1 MRVLIHCHGGPAIG
15 MGHVARAAAL
25 AEVALDRGHLVAFSG
40 TFEGSLI
47 SDRLATLGVP
57 VLDEPDLTAYDVVH
71 VDTYLPDG
79 DEVARAARAAGVT
92 LLSNLE
98 DGGFGRRPA
107 DLVVDPN
114 LGAERT
120 SRNSGPLLLRGS
132 RWALLRRSVAEQ
144 AGQAPLADEVRRVL
158 VVMGGTDPHGATGAV
173 LDALAATGRDLAV
186 TAIAQPDG
194 RDELARRV
202 AGYALDVELV
212 PPRGDLTALM
222 LEQDLVV
229 SAAGTAVWE
238 LCCLGVPAALVC
250 VADNQE
256 AGYRRV
262 LERGA
267 AVGLGLAMPGLDH
280 DAAVATLL
288 QVIGDRAL
296 REQLATAGP
305 RLVDGR
311 GAWRV
316 VRSWEQLA
324 VRRERPGPA
333 VGLRVRP
340 ASEADADTL
349 LRWRN
354 DPVTRAASRDTGEV
368 RAEQHRAWLAA
379 TLSDPDRHLLLAA
392 DEGGGDVGT
401 LRWDRR
407 DEGEWEVSVTV
418 APERRGRSLGAPLL
432 AGGEDWLAEHER
444 AAHTMLAAVNVDNA
458 ASLRLFDTAGYLPDL
473 PPDPGGVLGLIKQ
486 RVPTG

>member
-25 AEVALDRGHLVAFSG
+25 AEVALDRGHQVAFSG
-40 TFEGSLI
+40 TFEGPLVTE
-47 SDRLATLGVP
+47 RLATLGVE
-57 VLDEPDLTAYDVVH
+57 VVDEPDLTSYDVVH
-71 VDTYLPDG
+71 VDTYLADG
-79 DEVARAARAAGVT
+79 DDLAAQTAGLA

-98 DGGFGRRPA
+98 DGEFGRRPA

-120 SRNSGPLLLRGS
+120 SRDSGPVLLRGS
-132 RWALLRRSVAEQ
+132 RWALLRRSVAEK
-144 AGQAPLADEVRRVL
+144 AGQAALADDARRVL
-158 VVMGGTDPHGATGAV
+158 VVMGGTDPLGVTGAV

-186 TAIAQPDG
+186 TAIAQPEG
-194 RDELARRV
+194 RDELERQI
-202 AGYALDVELV
+202 AGYAVDVELV
-212 PPRGDLTALM
+212 PPRPDLAALM
-222 LEQDLVV
+222 LAQDLVV
-229 SAAGTAVWE
+229 TAAGTAVWE

-267 AVGLGLAMPGLDH
+267 AVGLGSAAHGLDH
-280 DAAVATLL
+280 DVALAALQQLL
-288 QVIGDRAL
+288 GDRAL
-296 REQLATAGP
+296 REQVAAAGS

-324 VRRERPGPA
+324 VRRERPA
-333 VGLRVRP
+333 VAVDLRVRP
-340 ASEADADTL
+340 ATEADADAL
-349 LRWRN
+349 LRWRD

-368 RAEQHRAWLAA
+368 GAEQHRAWLAG
-379 TLSDPDRHLLLAA
+379 TLANPGRHLLLAA
-392 DEGGGDVGT
+392 DDGGDVGT

-407 DEGEWEVSVTV
+407 DDGEWEVSVTV

-432 AGGEDWLAEHER
+432 RAGEDWLGRHEH
-444 AAHTMLAAVNVDNA
+444 AAHTMLAAVHVDNT

-473 PPDPGGVLGLIKQ
+473 PPGPDGFLGLVKQ
-486 RVPTG
+486 RVPSG